1 MLTLVFLQQEN
12 VNKKQKKIK
21 NINKSSYLLN
31 NYMNFDDE
39 EGGLKLFP
47 QPCWG
52 YIDLK
57 LEKLERFSRRS
68 I

>member
-1 MLTLVFLQQEN
+1 
-12 VNKKQKKIK
+12 
-21 NINKSSYLLN
+21 
-31 NYMNFDDE
+31 MNFDDE

-57 LEKLERFSRRS
+57 LEKLGFPGGRYKELVIKQSKHQQNGEKM
-68 I
+68 